1 MKNFI
6 LIVCFISSTLG
17 AIVNHIQRDEIRTLE
32 AKVKILED
40 MKKADSV
47 QQCKNDTA
55 FIIDNDSCTFIK

>member
-1 MKNFI
+1 MRDFI
-6 LIVCFISSTLG
+6 LAVCFISSAMG
-17 AIVNHIQRDEIRTLE
+17 MIVNHIQRNEIRSLE
-32 AKVKILED
+32 VKVKILED